1 MCSRIRRREGSPPED
16 LATIGPSSPE
26 DLVTLLRSGRA
37 PREIRLFAA
46 RGLLPLDPY
55 DSVRALLAVVR
66 DTDSEAASVA
76 RESLRATAPDRLAA
90 FVASGAPR
98 GDELDLLA
106 RESDDPFVLEEVVR
120 CRAVDDGTLLFLAR
134 TATGRAQEA
143 LIANQARLLAR
154 PALIQALLENPALT
168 GEGRRLLSELT
179 EEFFEKEARR
189 RAAEARREGEAA
201 EVAEAPELESEDS
214 FAEDEE
220 IGLDDEEA
228 EAPETEDAPRD
239 EEAESLFIGAIYRR
253 IALMTIG
260 EKIKLAYTGSKE
272 ERRILV
278 GDTNKLI
285 GIAVMK
291 SRSLSVNEVESFA
304 AMRNLDEELYRRI
317 AQGREWMRK
326 PAVVLALVRNPRVP
340 LDISLPLLKRLAP
353 RALRGVFRDRNLASV
368 LRTSARKLLVLRRR

>member
-1 MCSRIRRREGSPPED
+1 LENS
-16 LATIGPSSPE
+16 GPSTSE

-46 RGLLPLDPY
+46 RGLLPLDPH
-55 DSVRALLAVVR
+55 DSLRALLAVVQDS
-66 DTDSEAASVA
+66 DTEASSAA
-76 RESLRATAPDRLAA
+76 RESLRALPPDRLAA

-98 GDELDLLA
+98 EDELDLVA
-106 RESDDPFVLEEVVR
+106 RESDDPFVLEEVIR
-120 CRAVDDGTLLFLAR
+120 CRSVDDRTLLFLAQ
-134 TATGRAQEA
+134 TAAGRPQEA

-189 RAAEARREGEAA
+189 RAAEVRRIE
-201 EVAEAPELESEDS
+201 EVAEAADAGLDSDEALAEEEEL
-214 FAEDEE
+214 
-220 IGLDDEEA
+220 GLDDGEA

-253 IALMTIG
+253 IGLMTTS
-260 EKIKLAYTGSKE
+260 EKIQLAYKGSKE
-272 ERRILV
+272 ERRILI

-285 GIAVMK
+285 GLAVLK
-291 SRSLSVNEVESFA
+291 SRALSINEIESFA

-317 AQGREWMRK
+317 AMSREWMRK
-326 PAVVLALVRNPRVP
+326 PAVVHALVRNPRTP
-340 LDISLPLLKRLAP
+340 LDISLPLLKRLATREL
-353 RALRGVFRDRNLASV
+353 RAVFRDRNLAPV
-368 LRTSARKLLVLRRR
+368 LKTSARKLLTLRRR